1 MGRSYDIDGV
11 NYPSV
16 TAICGILNSPSMMNW
31 IPWAVSQFVIE
42 GLNDMGDNDYVK
54 RENMINL
61 TRKAAKDY
69 NAGSAAIGTKVH
81 AMIAGFYDLSVDP
94 IRRKYKGA
102 IGVNFDVRN
111 LEVEA
116 VKALMAFLKWN
127 DVYSPSA
134 TQNET
139 LVYSE
144 EKGYAGTADMFCTI
158 DGIPTV
164 IDFKTS
170 NNGRMYP
177 EAKYQTAAYRYIL
190 KAEKNVI
197 VTLNKKTGE
206 FVSYDVSGSYEKD
219 LEIFFSL
226 LDVFN
231 LTMGDKRW

>member
-16 TAICGILNSPSMMNW
+16 TTICGILNSPSIMNW

-54 RENMINL
+54 RESIIAL
-61 TRKAAKDY
+61 ARKAAKDY
-69 NAGSAAIGTKVH
+69 NAGSADIGTKVH
-81 AMIAGFYDLSVDP
+81 EMIASFYDVDTKEG
-94 IRRKYKGA
+94 IS
-102 IGVNFDVRN
+102 GVNFDVRN

-127 DVYSPSA
+127 DAYSPSA
-134 TQNET
+134 TQNEI
-139 LVYSE
+139 LVHSE

-226 LDVFN
+226 LNIFN
-231 LTMGDKRW
+231 LTLGDKRW